1 MPKNDTDELDQDTVY
16 DILSNARRRFVIS
29 YLREHDEP
37 IGLNRLSEEVAAWE
51 NDTTVAELSDK
62 QIKRVYVSLYQTH
75 VPKLDEHGLVEYDKD
90 SGAIKLTSNVEVLD
104 AHLPDFEQS
113 HTPWPFVYAGLAAVG
128 LATYAVVLLLPA
140 TFSWVSTTALG
151 VVITALF
158 AIVTF
163 VHYWV
168 DMR

>member
-1 MPKNDTDELDQDTVY
+1 MPTNDTNELDQDTVY

-37 IGLNRLSEEVAAWE
+37 IELNRLSEEVAAWE

-90 SGAIKLTSNVEVLD
+90 SGAIQLTSNVEVLD
-104 AHLPDFEQS
+104 AHLPDCERS

-128 LATYAVVLLLPA
+128 LAAYTLVLLLPA
-140 TFSWVSTTALG
+140 AFSWVSTTALG
-151 VVITALF
+151 VVITVLF

-168 DMR
+168 DAR